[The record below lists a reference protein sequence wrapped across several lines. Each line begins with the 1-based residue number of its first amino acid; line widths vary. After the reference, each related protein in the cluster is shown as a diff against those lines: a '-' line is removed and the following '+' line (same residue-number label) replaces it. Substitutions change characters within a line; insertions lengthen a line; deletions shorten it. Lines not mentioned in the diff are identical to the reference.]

1 MNPKYPMYIVSKNRA
16 KLGTTRKA
24 FEKMKIQY
32 YIVVEEFEVEEYKS
46 VINPLFG
53 TVLCLDKKFQE
64 EYDTFDDLGNT
75 KSKGP
80 GAARN
85 FAWDHSMKNGFKF
98 HWVFDD
104 NVSCFYRLNRNR
116 RLPVG
121 DGTIFKV
128 MEDFC
133 DRYSNVAQAGPN
145 YLSYAPDRKQIP
157 PFVLNWRI
165 YSMLLIR
172 NDVPYRWRGRYNED
186 TDLSLRLLKD
196 GWVTVQFNAFLGDK
210 GTTQT
215 MKGGNSED
223 FYFKEG
229 TLNKS
234 QMLVDMH
241 PDVSKLIEAYGRWH
255 HKVNYK
261 PFANNALKRIVDIK
275 ELPTINEYNMEL
287 TRVTKLTK

>member
-1 MNPKYPMYIVSKNRA
+1 MNPKYPVYIVSKGRA
-16 KLGTTRKA
+16 VNGTTYKA
-24 FEKMKIQY
+24 FDKLKMPY
-32 YIVVEEFEVEEYKS
+32 YIVVEEQEYEVYKEN
-46 VINPLFG
+46 VEPQGYG
-53 TVLCLDKKFQE
+53 TVLILDKRYQD

-85 FAWDHSMKNGFKF
+85 FCWEHSIFNGFPF

-104 NVSCFYRLNRNR
+104 NVSCFYRLNKNR

-121 DGTIFKV
+121 DATIFRV

-133 DRYSNVAQAGPN
+133 DRYDNIAQAGPN
-145 YLSYAPDRKQIP
+145 YLSYAPDSKEIP
-157 PFVLNWRI
+157 PFILNWRI

-172 NDVPYRWRGRYNED
+172 NDIPFRWRGRYNED
-186 TDLSLRLLKD
+186 TDLSIRAMKE
-196 GWVTVQFNAFLGDK
+196 GWCTVQFNAFLGDK
-210 GTTQT
+210 ATTQT
-215 MKGGNSED
+215 MSGGNSDD

-241 PDVSKLIEAYGRWH
+241 PEITTLIEAYGRWH
-255 HKVNYK
+255 HKVDYSVFKRNK
-261 PFANNALKRIVDIK
+261 LIKKQGVEIPKGVNNFG
-275 ELPTINEYNMEL
+275 MEL
-287 TRVTKLTK
+287 IRVNK